1 MEWRSVAEAALAALG
16 AAVTAYVLSLRAR
29 AHPVLKP
36 GAPESVQRLLLH
48 GRRKL
53 LTNLFDVGGFLG
65 IDIGGSLTK
74 LVFFSPDSDLVD
86 RMLRRAP
93 EQHVEASGWR
103 SKLSAVRQ
111 VEAFMLSTVSYGGTG
126 TRDAHLSFHI
136 AELGGTF
143 HFVR

>member
-1 MEWRSVAEAALAALG
+1 MDFASVAEAVLAAVG
-16 AAVTAYVLSLRAR
+16 AAVTVYVLGLRAR
-29 AHPVLKP
+29 AHPVIKP
-36 GAPESVQRLLLH
+36 GAPESVQRMLLH

-74 LVFFSPDSDLVD
+74 LVFFSPDADLVD
-86 RMLRRAP
+86 RMLRRSP
-93 EQHVEASGWR
+93 EEHVEASGWR
-103 SKLSAVRQ
+103 SKLAAVRQ

-126 TRDAHLSFHI
+126 IRDAHLSFHI
-136 AELGGTF
+136 SELGGTF